1 MIENIR
7 IKDKILN
14 HFFLSFFL
22 FIFYQKNCKNMSKI
36 YQPIVIEESENLLI
50 GLVESKFFD
59 DYEISDLTFA
69 RQYILDIVNEK
80 YILGLLG
87 DETDELFSEDEFTKI
102 LQELVAGSVL
112 YELKNQG
119 YLNSYEDENTE
130 ETFFLTPK
138 GKKHLEKEKKKKT

>member
-22 FIFYQKNCKNMSKI
+22 FIFYQKNYKNMSKI

-69 RQYILDIVNEK
+69 RQYILDIVK
-80 YILGLLG
+80 AIMK
-87 DETDELFSEDEFTKI
+87 TD
-102 LQELVAGSVL
+102 
-112 YELKNQG
+112 N
-119 YLNSYEDENTE
+119 
-130 ETFFLTPK
+130 
-138 GKKHLEKEKKKKT
+138 

>member
-1 MIENIR
+1 
-7 IKDKILN
+7 
-14 HFFLSFFL
+14 
-22 FIFYQKNCKNMSKI
+22 MSKI

-112 YELKNQG
+112 YSLKEEG

-138 GKKHLEKEKKKKT
+138 GKEHLKNEKKKKT